1 MFIPFDQLPLTARV
15 WIYQAEKALTTV
27 ELASVAQVLNQFAAA
42 WDSHGTS
49 LRNSYLLLEN
59 RFVVFAVDES
69 LQNASGCSIDKS
81 VNVMKLLSEQLH
93 IDFLDKTQIA
103 YITKENTVATF
114 DFKNI
119 KTIIANHQVEERTI
133 VFNNLV
139 SNVADFQTNWK
150 VEMANTWLGKYFK

>member
-15 WIYQAEKALTTV
+15 WIYQAEKELTALEITAMT
-27 ELASVAQVLNQFAAA
+27 QVLNQFTAS

-49 LRNSYLLLEN
+49 LRNSFVILEN
-59 RFVVFAVDES
+59 RFVVFGVDES
-69 LQNASGCSIDKS
+69 LNQASGCSIDKS
-81 VNVMKLLSEQLH
+81 VNVMKLLSDQLH

-114 DFKNI
+114 DFKNT
-119 KTIIANHQVEERTI
+119 KSTIAQQHLDAHTV

-139 SNVADFQTNWK
+139 SNVADFQSNWK
-150 VEMANTWLGKYFK
+150 VEMGNTWLAKYFK